1 MICNSCVRDANVQ
14 LYTPSPL
21 LMQTEAVLG
30 SRSNKVSPLPL
41 DSERGQSDS
50 DAQANDLDS
59 GVPVAK
65 KR

>member
-1 MICNSCVRDANVQ
+1 
-14 LYTPSPL
+14 
-21 LMQTEAVLG
+21 MQTEAVLG